1 MQTECKEERYKD
13 KAAFTAWVREL
24 SDAFK
29 PRGLLLSA
37 AVSPSKTIMDVGYDV
52 PAISSYLDWINVM
65 TYDYHGQWDKKTGHV
80 APMYEHPDDDFYFFN
95 AVSKHVSS
103 DSFYKVWI

>member
-1 MQTECKEERYKD
+1 M
-13 KAAFTAWVREL
+13 

-52 PAISSYLDWINVM
+52 PTISQYLDWINVM

-80 APMYEHPDDDFYFFN
+80 APHYEHPDDEFYYFN
-95 AVSKHVSS
+95 AVSAGITVLFRLLCLFRTSP
-103 DSFYKVWI
+103 